1 MFENDITGLSK
12 SKLRQ
17 IELISP
23 SFGEVSWQYF
33 AKQGIFYTFVAKFDN
48 YERNYCTQKG
58 AG

>member
-1 MFENDITGLSK
+1 MPLKIV
-12 SKLRQ
+12 
-17 IELISP
+17 